1 MSGLVIGREVQNGRV
16 VVRVTLNHATETAKR
31 ILVCYDEFVEIPNL
45 GIVSLI
51 LGIIGPV

>member
-1 MSGLVIGREVQNGRV
+1 MSGLVIGREVQDAGV
-16 VVRVTLNHATETAKR
+16 VVRVTLDHATETAKR